1 MFQILANKKSSIDCD
16 KFDYLLRDTYNL
28 GLPYSFDCNRFI
40 ENTKV
45 IDNCICFSDKLLYDI
60 YDLLNLR
67 FRLHKQIYNHHTV
80 NQIEHMIL
88 DIFNLIDDELKISNK
103 IFNIEEFISLSDN
116 ILDNIFYS
124 SSNSDNINKA
134 KEIIKNIKMR
144 NLYKLESEFIL
155 SDTNISD
162 DILQKYNY
170 FNDNKYCKSFNVI
183 NYTKGNNN
191 PLDYIYLYDNKNN
204 KYLYDSNKLKVYPN
218 EFQEIILRVF
228 IKN

>member
-1 MFQILANKKSSIDCD
+1 
-16 KFDYLLRDTYNL
+16 
-28 GLPYSFDCNRFI
+28 
-40 ENTKV
+40 
-45 IDNCICFSDKLLYDI
+45 
-60 YDLLNLR
+60 
-67 FRLHKQIYNHHTV
+67 
-80 NQIEHMIL
+80 
-88 DIFNLIDDELKISNK
+88 
-103 IFNIEEFISLSDN
+103 
-116 ILDNIFYS
+116 
-124 SSNSDNINKA
+124 
-134 KEIIKNIKMR
+134 MR
-144 NLYKLESEFIL
+144 NLYKLENEFIL

-204 KYLYDSNKLKVYPN
+204 KYLYDSKKLKVYPN